1 MLCRKFE
8 CIVIL
13 VFFFKQKTAYEMR
26 ISDWSS
32 DVCSSDLL
40 VAIDVDHLEGP
51 DVEGA
56 GTLFIPSSKTDQEG
70 EGAYAYLSPETM
82 AAIGRWR
89 EAARIESDPLFRRVE
104 THFDGSIASVGR
116 SALHPNSITLIYKR
130 LIRASGKQKLLGAMG
145 EAEVERWE

>member
-1 MLCRKFE
+1 M
-8 CIVIL
+8 
-13 VFFFKQKTAYEMR
+13 FFFKLY
-26 ISDWSS
+26 SDHRDLHVLTHSFPTRRAS
-32 DVCSSDLL
+32 D
-40 VAIDVDHLEGP
+40 IVDQLEGP

-89 EAARIESDPLFRRVE
+89 EAARIESGPLFRRVE

-130 LIRASGKQKLLGAMG
+130 LIREIGRAH
-145 EAEVERWE
+145 V

>member
-8 CIVIL
+8 RLSCL
-13 VFFFKQKTAYEMR
+13 FFVFKQKTAYEMR

-89 EAARIESDPLFRRVE
+89 EAARIESGPLFRRVE
-104 THFDGSIASVGR
+104 THFDGSIASGGR

-130 LIRASGKQKLLGAMG
+130 LIRAHAKKKQHEKEAGK
-145 EAEVERWE
+145 E